1 MTIGESGSPLSLF
14 FMAYLSEQL
23 KLMTLPVKSNTV
35 TMITVPIYEF
45 HLAKCPL
52 L

>member
-1 MTIGESGSPLSLF
+1 MIGESGP
-14 FMAYLSEQL
+14 EQ
-23 KLMTLPVKSNTV
+23 VKSNTV
-35 TMITVPIYEF
+35 TMITEPIYEF